1 MSNLVHRINGGQRL
15 LQVAHPDGCICDRVE
30 FLCDQH
36 EVELDEVANV
46 QFIASELPAIID
58 VLAAMREPEALDLS
72 LMR

>member
-1 MSNLVHRINGGQRL
+1 M
-15 LQVAHPDGCICDRVE
+15 DICDRVE
-30 FLCDQH
+30 FLCDQQ
-36 EVELDEVANV
+36 EVELDEVVANV